1 MKKLLI
7 VSADNHCGGRC
18 EDYLPYLEPEYH
30 AALESQ
36 MAEEKEFLA
45 VERGF
50 GAASDNAL
58 SNVEI
63 IDQRNAMRDGGALGV
78 WDVERRLEALDD
90 EGIAAEVVNVGHHL
104 SLTPFFTMLSR
115 PHPSEVRSAGARAHH
130 RWFAEKMAPGKGR
143 IFGVADP
150 GGCED
155 IAAAVREVHWCAD
168 HGFVAMGCPHATE
181 DKELPPLYD
190 RRYFEPFWRAC
201 VDRGLVLSVH
211 FGYNSAQGKFFEFLE
226 RIKADP
232 ALGAELA
239 KGTIEDFIKAVQN
252 VKVDLRPRQAF
263 WQLIQGGVFDRYP
276 QMKVVFSEVRSDW
289 LPDTLAYLD
298 ERFEKAGRL
307 AKLKPSEYFQR
318 HCYVAP
324 SSPRP
329 SEMRQ
334 RREIGIDRM
343 LLGVDYPHVEGTW
356 PNTWD
361 WLRSIFT
368 DVSEEEARK
377 FAGLNAIG
385 LFKLDEA
392 YLTGIAERIGPEISD
407 IVGSQKRLDP
417 KLLDHFHFRSGY
429 KSPAEVV
436 DRQLLA
442 EAVQADLAGMRRL
455 TAGASV

>member
-1 MKKLLI
+1 MNKLLI

-18 EDYLPYLEPEYH
+18 EDYQPYLEPEYH
-30 AALESQ
+30 AALERQ
-36 MAEEKEFLA
+36 MAEEREFLA

-58 SNVEI
+58 SAVEI
-63 IDQRNAMRDGGALGV
+63 IDQRNAIRDGGALGV
-78 WDVERRLEALDD
+78 WDIERRLRALDD
-90 EGIAAEVVNVGHHL
+90 EGVAAEIVNVGHHL

-115 PHPSEVRSAGARAHH
+115 PHPSELRSAGTRAHH
-130 RWFAEKMAPGKGR
+130 RWFADKMAPGKGR

-155 IAAAVREVHWCAD
+155 MDAAVREVHWCAD

-181 DKELPPLYD
+181 DKNLP
-190 RRYFEPFWRAC
+190 
-201 VDRGLVLSVH
+201 
-211 FGYNSAQGKFFEFLE
+211 
-226 RIKADP
+226 
-232 ALGAELA
+232 
-239 KGTIEDFIKAVQN
+239 
-252 VKVDLRPRQAF
+252 PRQAF

-298 ERFEKAGRL
+298 ERFEKESSL
-307 AKLKPSEYFQR
+307 TKLKPREYFER

-329 SEMRQ
+329 SEMQQ

-343 LLGVDYPHVEGTW
+343 LLGIDYPHVEGTW

-368 DVSEEEARK
+368 DFSEEEARK

-392 YLTGIAERIGPEISD
+392 YLTGIAERIGPEIGD
-407 IVGSQKRLDP
+407 IVGSNKRLDP

-436 DRQLLA
+436 DRHLLA
-442 EAVQADLAGMRRL
+442 ETVEADFAGLRRL
-455 TAGASV
+455 TT

>member
-1 MKKLLI
+1 MNKLLI

-18 EDYLPYLEPEYH
+18 EDYQPYLEPEYH
-30 AALESQ
+30 AALERQ
-36 MAEEKEFLA
+36 MAEEREFLA

-58 SNVEI
+58 SAVEI
-63 IDQRNAMRDGGALGV
+63 IDQRNAIRDGGALGV
-78 WDVERRLEALDD
+78 WDIERRLRALDD
-90 EGIAAEVVNVGHHL
+90 EGVAAEIVNVGHHL

-115 PHPSEVRSAGARAHH
+115 PHPSELRSAGARAHH
-130 RWFAEKMAPGKGR
+130 RWFADKMAPGKGR

-155 IAAAVREVHWCAD
+155 MDAAVREVHWCAD

-181 DKELPPLYD
+181 DKNLP
-190 RRYFEPFWRAC
+190 
-201 VDRGLVLSVH
+201 
-211 FGYNSAQGKFFEFLE
+211 
-226 RIKADP
+226 
-232 ALGAELA
+232 
-239 KGTIEDFIKAVQN
+239 
-252 VKVDLRPRQAF
+252 PRQAF

-298 ERFEKAGRL
+298 ERFEKESSL
-307 AKLKPSEYFQR
+307 TKLKPREYFER

-329 SEMRQ
+329 SEMQQ

-343 LLGVDYPHVEGTW
+343 LLGIDYPHVEGTW

-368 DVSEEEARK
+368 DFSEEEARK

-385 LFKLDEA
+385 LFNLDEA
-392 YLTGIAERIGPEISD
+392 YLTGIAERIGPEIGD
-407 IVGSQKRLDP
+407 IVGSNKRLDP

-436 DRQLLA
+436 DRHLLA
-442 EAVQADLAGMRRL
+442 ETVEADFAGLRRL
-455 TAGASV
+455 TT

>member
-1 MKKLLI
+1 MNKLLI

-18 EDYLPYLEPEYH
+18 EDYQPYLEPEYH
-30 AALESQ
+30 AALERQ
-36 MAEEKEFLA
+36 MAEEREFLA

-58 SNVEI
+58 SAVEI
-63 IDQRNAMRDGGALGV
+63 IDQRNAIRDGGALGV
-78 WDVERRLEALDD
+78 WDIERRLRALDD
-90 EGIAAEVVNVGHHL
+90 EGVAAEIVNVGHHL

-115 PHPSEVRSAGARAHH
+115 PHPSELRSAGARAHH
-130 RWFAEKMAPGKGR
+130 RWFADKMAPGKGR

-155 IAAAVREVHWCAD
+155 MDAAVREVHWCAD

-181 DKELPPLYD
+181 DKNLP
-190 RRYFEPFWRAC
+190 
-201 VDRGLVLSVH
+201 
-211 FGYNSAQGKFFEFLE
+211 
-226 RIKADP
+226 
-232 ALGAELA
+232 
-239 KGTIEDFIKAVQN
+239 
-252 VKVDLRPRQAF
+252 PRQAF

-298 ERFEKAGRL
+298 ERFEKESSL
-307 AKLKPSEYFQR
+307 TKLKPREYFER

-329 SEMRQ
+329 SEMQQ

-343 LLGVDYPHVEGTW
+343 LLGIDYPHVEGTW

-368 DVSEEEARK
+368 DFSEEEARK

-392 YLTGIAERIGPEISD
+392 YLTGIAERIGPEIGD
-407 IVGSQKRLDP
+407 IVGSNKRLDP

-436 DRQLLA
+436 DRHLLA
-442 EAVQADLAGMRRL
+442 ETVEADFAGLRRL
-455 TAGASV
+455 TT

>member
-1 MKKLLI
+1 MNKLLI

-18 EDYLPYLEPEYH
+18 EDYQPYLEPEYH
-30 AALESQ
+30 AALERQ
-36 MAEEKEFLA
+36 MAEEREFLA

-58 SNVEI
+58 SAVEI
-63 IDQRNAMRDGGALGV
+63 IDQRNAIRDGGALGV
-78 WDVERRLEALDD
+78 WDIERRLRALDD
-90 EGIAAEVVNVGHHL
+90 EGVAAEIVNVGHHL

-115 PHPSEVRSAGARAHH
+115 PHPSELRSAGARAHH
-130 RWFAEKMAPGKGR
+130 RWFADKMAPGKGR

-155 IAAAVREVHWCAD
+155 MDAAVREVHWCAD

-181 DKELPPLYD
+181 DKNLPPLYD
-190 RRYFEPFWRAC
+190 RRYFEPLWKAC

-226 RIKADP
+226 RIKANP

-298 ERFEKAGRL
+298 ERFEKESSL
-307 AKLKPSEYFQR
+307 TKLKPREYFER

-329 SEMRQ
+329 SEMQQ

-343 LLGVDYPHVEGTW
+343 LLGIDYPHVEGTW

-368 DVSEEEARK
+368 DFSEEEARK

-392 YLTGIAERIGPEISD
+392 YLTGIAERIGPEIGD
-407 IVGSQKRLDP
+407 IVGSNKRLDP

-436 DRQLLA
+436 DRHLLA
-442 EAVQADLAGMRRL
+442 ETVEADFAGLRRL
-455 TAGASV
+455 TT